1 VGNDELTRFKTEIN
15 LSEYSAS
22 LGYFMDKKESSRNSV
37 VMRHQDGDK
46 IIISRRSET
55 WIYFSVRDRGDNG
68 TIIDF
73 LKNRGCADIG
83 QVRIRLRDWLGSPHV
98 EISKSLYVD
107 NVQAICSNRSMVRT
121 AWNKSKICGYL
132 PCLSDRG
139 LKPDVIGN
147 DRFKGCLR
155 TDWRNNALF
164 PHYDHEGICGYEVK
178 NKGFTGFAPGGIKG
192 LWTSRKKKEDDQL
205 VIVESAIDAISY
217 HILHDNNSIRYISTS
232 GELNPQ
238 QPGLIRE
245 EIEKLP
251 AGSTIKIACDNDQ
264 GGDKIA
270 TEIRAVIPS
279 VYTALREI
287 PEIGKDWNEMLLK

>member
-1 VGNDELTRFKTEIN
+1 VL
-15 LSEYSAS
+15 AS
-22 LGYFMDKKESSRNSV
+22 TG
-37 VMRHQDGDK
+37 
-46 IIISRRSET
+46 I
-55 WIYFSVRDRGDNG
+55 
-68 TIIDF
+68 
-73 LKNRGCADIG
+73 GCCLAAD
-83 QVRIRLRDWLGSPHV
+83 SP
-98 EISKSLYVD
+98 
-107 NVQAICSNRSMVRT
+107 
-121 AWNKSKICGYL
+121 
-132 PCLSDRG
+132 

-155 TDWRNNALF
+155 ADWRNNALF

-217 HILHDNNSIRYISTS
+217 HILHDNNSTRYISTG

-264 GGDKIA
+264 GGEKIA
-270 TEIRAVIPS
+270 TEIMAVIPS
-279 VYTALREI
+279 VYIVLREI
-287 PEIGKDWNEMLLK
+287 PEIGKDWNEMLLKSI